1 MQVTINIPAEKDRQ
15 PPRFDSSEFGDSWW
29 SVLTKVQAMFTELFG
44 VGAPLP
50 NAQYTT
56 AALQSAPMTGA
67 QVAGAK
73 VVVFDNTGTTPG
85 NLQMPIATDLVA
97 AIPGAAVGERY
108 ILKIRNSS
116 GAANTATITTNTGI
130 TLVGTM
136 TIAQNVTREFVVTLT
151 SLTAVT
157 RCWHN

>member
-1 MQVTINIPAEKDRQ
+1 MQVTINIPAEKDRP

-44 VGAPLP
+44 VGAALP

-85 NLQMPIATDLVA
+85 NLQMPIATEHHKRRRQDRDKDQPQSWARFLRLTHLACARVLCC
-97 AIPGAAVGERY
+97 VNSGESA
-108 ILKIRNSS
+108 LP
-116 GAANTATITTNTGI
+116 
-130 TLVGTM
+130 
-136 TIAQNVTREFVVTLT
+136 FP
-151 SLTAVT
+151 
-157 RCWHN
+157 WHGNAPPSMEPSH